1 MLEILPV
8 KTKEEQKDF
17 CEKVGIN
24 HDPDMMAYAAYDNK
38 VFRGIS
44 LFRIVGK
51 DCVIFKIK
59 LLDGIDDYLA
69 RYLLAKA
76 PLNFADLCGI
86 ETAVFAD
93 EDKKLAQ
100 ELEFLEKD
108 GVYTLSLKNYFTTP
122 CSRHHEKT
130 DG

>member
-8 KTKEEQKDF
+8 KTKEEQKEF
-17 CEKVGIN
+17 CEKVGID

-44 LFRIVGK
+44 LFRIVEK
-51 DCVIFKIK
+51 DCVIYKIK

-69 RYLLAKA
+69 SYLLAKA

-86 ETAVFAD
+86 KTAIFAD
-93 EDKKLAQ
+93 EDKKLAGD
-100 ELEFLEKD
+100 LEFLEKD
-108 GVYTLSLKNYFTTP
+108 GVYTLCLENYFTTP
-122 CSRHHEKT
+122 CSRHPEKS
-130 DG
+130 

>member
-8 KTKEEQKDF
+8 KTKEEQKAY
-17 CEKVGIN
+17 CEELGLD

-51 DCVIFKIK
+51 DCVIYKIK
-59 LLDGIDDYLA
+59 LIDGIEDYLA

-86 ETAVFAD
+86 GTAIFAD
-93 EDKKLAQ
+93 EDKKLATD
-100 ELEFLEKD
+100 LEFLEKD

-122 CSRHHEKT
+122 CSRHNEKN
-130 DG
+130 